1 MRRSAQ
7 IAAPLLAAAALT
19 FTTGCHK
26 AEMQRCVDEQ
36 NMVVDDDLCH
46 AIGEERV
53 YNSRVQPPNYRYYYG
68 GTGSTESGTTAT
80 GGSFEPDT
88 GHTYKITDNS
98 PVAHRGVVS
107 SSYAPWIIGAAG
119 LLILWNAGS
128 KARPK

>member
-7 IAAPLLAAAALT
+7 VAAPLLAAALA
-19 FTTGCHK
+19 FSTGCHK

-46 AIGEERV
+46 AIGEQRV
-53 YNSRVQPPNYRYYYG
+53 YNSRVKPPNYRYYYG
-68 GTGSTESGTTAT
+68 GAGSAESGTTAT

-107 SSYAPWIIGAAG
+107 STYAPWIIGAAG